1 MSRRITLVGILA
13 AVAAVLA
20 IAVVA
25 EAAQGGGGGTAMP
38 AATSSSARSQAEVVN
53 VMASPRGRLRFT
65 MTQVTVARPG
75 KVTIHM
81 VNPKSAGIKHGIAIE
96 GHGVDK
102 DGPIVAPGK
111 TSTVTVTLKKGTYTY
126 YCPVPGHKQAG
137 MQGMLTV
144 R

>member
-13 AVAAVLA
+13 AVAAALA

-53 VMASPRGRLRFT
+53 DMASPRGRLRFT
-65 MTQVTVARPG
+65 MTKVTVARPG

-81 VNPKSAGIKHGIAIE
+81 VNPTSAGIKHGIAIE